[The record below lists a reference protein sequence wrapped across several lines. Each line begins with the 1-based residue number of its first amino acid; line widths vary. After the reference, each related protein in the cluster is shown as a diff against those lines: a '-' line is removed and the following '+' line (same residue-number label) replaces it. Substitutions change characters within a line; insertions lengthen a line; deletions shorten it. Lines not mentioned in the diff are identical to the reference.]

1 MEKAEEVE
9 DGRFRRLIA
18 PEIFDYRALLNA
30 EEGWELVDHDEEP
43 SARRKADEHGFA
55 HETRQAAHPGDTRDE
70 LKNADHQ
77 GKQDDVVGGVAICCE
92 GRDATRD
99 HDGDRVRRSVDEIF
113 GATEGGA

>member
-1 MEKAEEVE
+1 MEEAEEVE
-9 DGRFRRLIA
+9 DGRFRWLIA
-18 PEIFDYRALLNA
+18 PEIFDDRALLNA

-43 SARRKADEHGFA
+43 SARRKTDEHGFA

-77 GKQDDVVGGVAICCE
+77 CEQDDGVDGVAICGE
-92 GRDATRD
+92 ERDVTRD
-99 HDGDRVRRSVDEIF
+99 HDGDRVRRAVDEVF